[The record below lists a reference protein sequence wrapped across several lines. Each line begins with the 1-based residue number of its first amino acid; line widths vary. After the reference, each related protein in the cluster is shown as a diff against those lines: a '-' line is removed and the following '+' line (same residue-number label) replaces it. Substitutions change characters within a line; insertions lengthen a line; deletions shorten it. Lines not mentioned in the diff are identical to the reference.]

1 VVDDVPYMYPGT
13 NISVKNVDG
22 RYMGE
27 LLLEEALGYSR
38 NTVALKTL
46 QEVIEK
52 IGLSNVLEYLEEINM
67 LDCEKDLFNMSYGIG
82 GMYNGVTPT
91 QLASAF
97 SMFPSEGIYRKATTI
112 RRIEILNNK
121 SFENVVEEK
130 RVLSEE
136 TAFKMSNVLKKV
148 VDNNYWSMGTLK
160 KDYCDIGAKS
170 GTSNFDY
177 HTLKELNYPSGACK
191 DIWYAGFSKD
201 YTATVWTGF
210 DKNLK
215 NEITFFKASND
226 PRVGVAKKIL
236 NKILSLK
243 AKSGLSFTPSKT
255 LYEVGIVRGVYP
267 YVLPDEYT
275 PAHMISYGYFKKE
288 EIPTEFIKPDPLPEI
303 RNILI
308 IQIEDRVRVIFE
320 IEDQIIK
327 EKEYGKH
334 LYSNESVYGKVLF
347 NVKVSD
353 DKIIKSTENT
363 IEFSINDVKT
373 SVLDCYLSYEKREVE
388 TSHKYYNFIF

>member
-1 VVDDVPYMYPGT
+1 M
-13 NISVKNVDG
+13 
-22 RYMGE
+22 
-27 LLLEEALGYSR
+27 
-38 NTVALKTL
+38 
-46 QEVIEK
+46 
-52 IGLSNVLEYLEEINM
+52 
-67 LDCEKDLFNMSYGIG
+67 
-82 GMYNGVTPT
+82 
-91 QLASAF
+91 
-97 SMFPSEGIYRKATTI
+97 
-112 RRIEILNNK
+112 
-121 SFENVVEEK
+121 
-130 RVLSEE
+130 
-136 TAFKMSNVLKKV
+136 
-148 VDNNYWSMGTLK
+148 
-160 KDYCDIGAKS
+160 
-170 GTSNFDY
+170 
-177 HTLKELNYPSGACK
+177 NYPSGACK

-215 NEITFFKASND
+215 NEKTFFKASND

-303 RNILI
+303 SNILI

-347 NVKVSD
+347 NVKVSN

-388 TSHKYYNFIF
+388 TSHKYYDFIF